1 MLRCFA
7 VILSG
12 FLIFLYCATLSFAD
26 DYVDRIVAVVN
37 DDAIALSELEKAGG
51 QYFEIDDINK
61 ENPIPYD
68 ELVLQTVLLEVTQTK
83 NIVTTALQGRNGT
96 VKEFVSD
103 GDFVINMIGG
113 IIGETDENGSIQN
126 IGNFYPEVDVK
137 KLIEITKVP
146 SALTITSAFLQSF
159 GINEAVITN
168 YTINQPEGQ
177 RNVQPFTMALL
188 SDVPADLNE
197 LENEEAG

>member
-1 MLRCFA
+1 MADFF
-7 VILSG
+7 VIQGLG
-12 FLIFLYCATLSFAD
+12 
-26 DYVDRIVAVVN
+26 VQ
-37 DDAIALSELEKAGG
+37 AIRARLFNPSEFETEQSDITSYLGTPVFDQVIIAGG